1 MDHRRDQNES
11 LRIKRKKPL
20 NLVSYNSGYLRISTH
35 IASLYAHFWELLK
48 LLLQFGLLISQP
60 GVFMENTIAV
70 PDDMI
75 QLIKELAIGTAEVD
89 NLGPQLTQLL
99 LPSHS

>member
-1 MDHRRDQNES
+1 MW
-11 LRIKRKKPL
+11 L
-20 NLVSYNSGYLRISTH
+20 
-35 IASLYAHFWELLK
+35 ASAHFRELLK
-48 LLLQFGLLISQP
+48 LLLQFGLLVSQP

-89 NLGPQLTQLL
+89 NLGPQPTQLL
-99 LPSHS
+99 LLSHT